1 MNIRSRQ
8 KGATLIVTLIILTV
22 ITIIGI
28 SAIRGSSLNLS
39 IATNSQVRVLL
50 FEAADAGLVTVEQV
64 VASDP
69 AAAQKAT
76 GIMGAALSAP
86 GVEKVRCMSRG
97 SATLLRDSTCD
108 LDQATDFTSG
118 RQVNVVQTAVLS
130 PQDEAG
136 ESKKAI
142 VLGQD
147 SDALPSY
154 LVEVYST
161 SVMPNL
167 GDASKAKIEEC
178 LNKDSDDS
186 KVPANTTITECLS
199 NEGATFATTV
209 QEYCYGF
216 FCYPSS

>member
-1 MNIRSRQ
+1 MTMRSKQ
-8 KGATLIVTLIILTV
+8 QGATLIVTLIILTV

-50 FEAADAGLVTVEQV
+50 FEAADAGLVSIEQA

-69 AAAQKAT
+69 AAAQKAS

-86 GVEKVRCMSRG
+86 GIEKKRCMSRG
-97 SATLLRDSTCD
+97 SVNLLKDGACD
-108 LDQATDFTSG
+108 LDSATDFTSG

-130 PQDEAG
+130 PQDESG

-147 SDALPSY
+147 GDALPSY

-167 GDASKAKIEEC
+167 GDATPAAIEGC
-178 LNKDSDDS
+178 LANKSDDS
-186 KVPANTTITECLS
+186 KNPADVTITECLS
-199 NEGATFATTV
+199 SEGAVYATTV